1 MQATL
6 QFEKKTDQ
14 KYLIKKSRLAAR
26 KIIAHIAPHIKWQN
40 CVKSV
45 FRDGDNDKGFH

>member
-6 QFEKKTDQ
+6 QFDKTEQ
-14 KYLIKKSRLAAR
+14 KYLIKKSYLAAQ
-26 KIIAHIAPHIKWQN
+26 KMIKHLALHIKWQN

-45 FRDGDNDKGFH
+45 FRDGDSDKGFH